1 MRALLVYA
9 APCYIGHDNLFLID
23 GTSCDDFAVRSANE
37 ALSPKFN
44 TFATRRRFMADAVW
58 HRDIA
63 AIRDCVTA
71 LDRFPGGMLRCAEL
85 LLFRRVPADCCWIKN
100 NLCAVQ
106 RRQARRF
113 RIPLVPANADADLTL
128 GCWPRLKSKIA
139 WRGSSGICIFRYLPS
154 NVPFASMIAAVL

>member
-1 MRALLVYA
+1 
-9 APCYIGHDNLFLID
+9 
-23 GTSCDDFAVRSANE
+23 
-37 ALSPKFN
+37 
-44 TFATRRRFMADAVW
+44 MADAVW

-71 LDRFPGGMLRCAEL
+71 LDRFPGGMLRRAEL
-85 LLFRRVPADCCWIKN
+85 LLFRRMPADRCGIKN

-113 RIPLVPANADADLTL
+113 RIPLVPADADADLTL

-139 WRGSSGICIFRYLPS
+139 WREVKLLVIQRIVRDMHLP
-154 NVPFASMIAAVL
+154 VFAEQFSIRVNDCGGVVIEAGAAFLEK